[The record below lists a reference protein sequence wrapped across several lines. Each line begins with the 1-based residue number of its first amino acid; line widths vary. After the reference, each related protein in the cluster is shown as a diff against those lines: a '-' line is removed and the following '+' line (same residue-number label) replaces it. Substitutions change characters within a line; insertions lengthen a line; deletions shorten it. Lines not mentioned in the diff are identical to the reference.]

1 MADFGFWTLVADF
14 GFRTL
19 VAHNTTSSSLHCYK
33 NCAKSVATC
42 FNSLFFVLSRN
53 KDETHPSIF
62 PVWPPSWTWPTG

>member
-1 MADFGFWTLVADF
+1 MANFGFWTLVADF

-42 FNSLFFVLSRN
+42 SLQL
-53 KDETHPSIF
+53 PIF
-62 PVWPPSWTWPTG
+62 RVVTQQG